1 MTRDDRAALREERWQ
16 LLTRLHGSLDPVFVA
31 LSGVWIVLL
40 VVELA
45 GGGLPRSLDVLVW
58 LIWGLFIAEFAIG
71 LIIAPDRLLY
81 VRRRWLTA
89 LSLLL
94 PAFRILRVA
103 TAFRVFRAARLVR
116 SVGLLRIA
124 TSVNRGLGALG
135 RTARRRGVPYVIA
148 ATAIVIAVGAAG
160 MAWFESPAA
169 RAELDP
175 VDGTASFADYGDALW
190 WTAYTMTT
198 GAPSQPATAEGRLLG
213 WLLSLYG
220 LAIFGY
226 LTATLASHFVD
237 RDRGGGDPRA

>member
-1 MTRDDRAALREERWQ
+1 
-16 LLTRLHGSLDPVFVA
+16 
-31 LSGVWIVLL
+31 
-40 VVELA
+40 
-45 GGGLPRSLDVLVW
+45 
-58 LIWGLFIAEFAIG
+58 
-71 LIIAPDRLLY
+71 
-81 VRRRWLTA
+81 
-89 LSLLL
+89 
-94 PAFRILRVA
+94 
-103 TAFRVFRAARLVR
+103 
-116 SVGLLRIA
+116 
-124 TSVNRGLGALG
+124 
-135 RTARRRGVPYVIA
+135 VPYVIA